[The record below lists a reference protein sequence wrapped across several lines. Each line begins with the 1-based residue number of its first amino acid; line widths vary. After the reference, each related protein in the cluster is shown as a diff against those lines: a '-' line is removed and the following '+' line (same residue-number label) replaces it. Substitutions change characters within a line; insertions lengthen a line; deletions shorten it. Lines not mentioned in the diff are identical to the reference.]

1 LTSASDSEV
10 MRDSL
15 KAQLPGVELD
25 LAISVDKQAEF
36 AIVLDPTTGDQ
47 ATFSGSGDLV
57 FRYKPDGEMYLSG
70 PFVVD
75 NGGYTL
81 EFYGL
86 VKKRFELVNGS
97 SIRWTGDPIK
107 AAMDIRARYTSE
119 SAPFPLVASSST
131 GIADSERNRLQQP
144 LPFSVIISVGGAVN
158 DPKIDFGIDL
168 DRGLRNSYPQVSSRL
183 DQLAQSGNVDERNK
197 QVFGLLVM
205 NSFIQDEASGGPP
218 SSGIATS
225 AARNSV
231 NGLLTDQMNKLTGK
245 FIKGVDVQLGVNT
258 YDQAN
263 GNQTYQR
270 TSVDYK
276 VSKRVLNERLSF
288 EVGGSV
294 GVDETNSQVSNV
306 SNTRAAQYAI
316 LYDLTKDG
324 RFRIRGYHE
333 NAFDLYDG
341 EITTS
346 GVALM
351 FTKDFEENEKA
362 RVAKREAI
370 KQREEEER
378 LRKTEEEE

>member
-1 LTSASDSEV
+1 
-10 MRDSL
+10 M
-15 KAQLPGVELD
+15 
-25 LAISVDKQAEF
+25 
-36 AIVLDPTTGDQ
+36 
-47 ATFSGSGDLV
+47 
-57 FRYKPDGEMYLSG
+57 
-70 PFVVD
+70 
-75 NGGYTL
+75 
-81 EFYGL
+81 
-86 VKKRFELVNGS
+86 KKRFELVNGS